1 MNLKHWLLV
10 GAGVDLVAN
19 LAANN
24 LSIFGSPVQAT
35 TTTGAVTTLPG
46 WFSSTFGMF
55 DTGQLPMGLQLWE
68 VLGAGALIAHFA

>member
-10 GAGVDLVAN
+10 GAGVDFVAN

-35 TTTGAVTTLPG
+35 TASGAVTTLPG

-68 VLGAGALIAHFA
+68 VLGVGALIAHFA

>member
-1 MNLKHWLLV
+1 MNLKHWLLI
-10 GAGVDLVAN
+10 GAGVDLLAN

-24 LSIFGSPVQAT
+24 LTILGSPIQAST
-35 TTTGAVTTLPG
+35 TSGAVTTLPS
-46 WFSSTFGMF
+46 WFAGTFGMI